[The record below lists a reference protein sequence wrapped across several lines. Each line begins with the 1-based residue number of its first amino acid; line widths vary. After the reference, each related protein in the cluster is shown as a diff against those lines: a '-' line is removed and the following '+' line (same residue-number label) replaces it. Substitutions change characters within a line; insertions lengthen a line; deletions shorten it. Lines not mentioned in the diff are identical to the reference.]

1 MFDHVLVEKTGHV
14 ARVTVNRPDKLNALN
29 SKVVSELIRAFHDLI
44 APKDGE
50 APVRCA
56 VLTGSGKAF
65 VAGADIA
72 EMVNLNSVE
81 AKKLA
86 EMGHRLGAIIES
98 APFPVIAAVNG
109 FALGGG
115 CELALACDFI
125 YAADTAKLG
134 QPEVNLGVIP
144 GFGGTQRL
152 ARRVGV
158 GKARELVYT
167 GDMLTAD
174 QALAIGLVNAVFPAA
189 DLLAKTEE
197 AAQKIASKGPLAVAA
212 AKRAI
217 LHGSEISLAAANQ
230 LEVEAFGVLFG
241 SEDQKT
247 GMKAFLEKT
256 KAVFNGR

>member
-14 ARVTVNRPDKLNALN
+14 AKVTIHRPDKLNALN
-29 SKVVSELIRAFHDLI
+29 AKVVSELIRAFHDLMV
-44 APKDGE
+44 AKDGE
-50 APVRCA
+50 DAVRCA
-56 VLTGSGKAF
+56 ILTGTGKAF
-65 VAGADIA
+65 VAGADIS
-72 EMVNLNSVE
+72 EMAPMTSVE

-86 EMGHRLGAIIES
+86 ELGHRLGAILEG

-125 YAADTAKLG
+125 FAADTAKLG
-134 QPEVNLGVIP
+134 QPEVSLGVIP

-167 GDMLTAD
+167 GDMLTAE
-174 QALAIGLVNAVFPAA
+174 QALAIGLVNAVYPAA
-189 DLLAKTEE
+189 ELLAKAEE
-197 AAQKIASKGPLAVAA
+197 TAQKIASKGPLAVAA

-217 LHGSEISLAAANQ
+217 LLGSEVSLAAANQ
-230 LEVEAFGVLFG
+230 LEIEAFGVLFG
-241 SEDQKT
+241 SEDQKS
-247 GMKAFLEKT
+247 GMKAFLEKAKPT
-256 KAVFNGR
+256 FTGK